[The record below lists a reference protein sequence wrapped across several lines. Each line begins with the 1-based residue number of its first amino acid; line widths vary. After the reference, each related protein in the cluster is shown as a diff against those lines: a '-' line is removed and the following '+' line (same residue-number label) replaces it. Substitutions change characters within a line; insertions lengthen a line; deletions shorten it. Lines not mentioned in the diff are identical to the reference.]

1 MVRERD
7 FSQQIRKLLGS
18 LSSWDAVQHIVERV
32 FQRIPSMASKMK
44 ENSEAVPKSRR
55 KIQLISIF
63 LDKLEELIDQPNQAK
78 SLGLPLKIF
87 DYLKYIDLLVT
98 VNRSSQKTWKVYYL
112 EKFSLNPSSELG
124 LEAMVV
130 EQRNKIKAWFKPK
143 GLIGSVQ
150 AEADASKIWFSVSF
164 TKQSKDRAKDR
175 SRLQRSKFFYIVHYP
190 GEPYFYSTGSKLP
203 QELGEAVTQC
213 FDSSAY
219 VTIPLSGKYLDS
231 LRELRLSRGVGMDP
245 LVAVPGRERFN
256 IFQQTSHNKRVFP
269 KLDHVTIESNFEIG
283 NLECLL
289 ENPEAMRGN
298 VIKMRLECRGSDTI
312 GGLNDLV
319 SEDVVVRDPVPRWVS
334 NLPTAG
340 RNKLIL
346 VPNPRKETEWELQS
360 IMSRT
365 SNRSR
370 FK

>member
-1 MVRERD
+1 LPS
-7 FSQQIRKLLGS
+7 F
-18 LSSWDAVQHIVERV
+18 DAVQHIADRV
-32 FQRIPSMASKMK
+32 FQRIPSVASRLK
-44 ENSEAVPKSRR
+44 ERSESAPKSRR
-55 KIQLISIF
+55 KAQLISIF
-63 LDKLEELIDQPNQAK
+63 LDKLEELLDQPDKAK
-78 SLGLPLKIF
+78 SLGLPLKMF

-112 EKFSLNPSSELG
+112 EKFSLNQSSELG

-130 EQRNKIKAWFKPK
+130 EQRNKIKSWFKPK

-175 SRLQRSKFFYIVHYP
+175 GRLQRSKFFYIVHYP

-203 QELGEAVTQC
+203 RELGEAVTHC

-219 VTIPLSGKYLDS
+219 ITVPLSGKYLDS
-231 LRELRLSRGVGMDP
+231 LRELRLSRGVGLDP
-245 LVAVPGRERFN
+245 LVVVPGRERFN
-256 IFQQTSHNKRVFP
+256 IFQQPHNNKRQFP
-269 KLDHVTIESNFEIG
+269 KLDHVTVESNFEVG
-283 NLECLL
+283 NLECLA
-289 ENPEAMRGN
+289 ENPEAMRGSTL
-298 VIKMRLECRGSDTI
+298 KMRLECRGSDTI

-319 SEDVVVRDPVPRWVS
+319 SEDVVVRDPSPRWVS
-334 NLPTAG
+334 SLPTAG